1 MVVRKR
7 ACVFALSMMRR
18 APACSR
24 ARSMEDMPLSGDIY
38 ERVANAPVVPH
49 GLPLVVLLTGF
60 TDAGSAVT
68 GLIDHL
74 RETASPEPVVVF
86 DNDMLLD
93 YRARRPVISFDQDHL
108 TEFRPSRLELSL
120 ATDALGRPFLLLSGY
135 EPDFAWNRFAD
146 AVLDLATQFG
156 TSGLHWVHS
165 IAMPVPHTR
174 PIGTTVSGNRR
185 EMTVAHSVWRPRTQV
200 PATVGHLL
208 EFRFVERGDSAV
220 SFVLLVPHYLAETE
234 NPDAVITAA
243 ERLMASTGLVLMLDA
258 VQERRTDY
266 LARVDEQVAGNDE
279 LQEMVHNLERRYDA
293 YMAGRNPD
301 DDSYDE
307 GGFSERDLPSADE
320 LAAELE
326 RYLASRPSGDDEKPS
341 RG

>member
-1 MVVRKR
+1 MPFSGEIHERVEN
-7 ACVFALSMMRR
+7 
-18 APACSR
+18 APA
-24 ARSMEDMPLSGDIY
+24 
-38 ERVANAPVVPH
+38 VPH
-49 GLPLVVLLTGF
+49 GLPLVLLLTGF
-60 TDAGSAVT
+60 TDAGNAVS

-74 RETASPEPVVVF
+74 RATASPEPIVVF
-86 DNDMLLD
+86 DNDVLLD

-108 TEFRPSRLELSL
+108 TEFRPPRLELSL

-135 EPDFAWNRFAD
+135 EPDFAWNVFAST
-146 AVLDLATQFG
+146 VLDLAAEFEV
-156 TSGLHWVHS
+156 SGLHWVHS

-185 EMTVAHSVWRPRTQV
+185 ELTVAHSVWRPRTQV
-200 PATVGHLL
+200 PATAGHLL
-208 EFRFVERGDSAV
+208 EFRFVERGERAV
-220 SFVLLVPHYLAETE
+220 GFVLLVPHYLAETE
-234 NPDAVITAA
+234 NPDAVIAAA

-258 VQERRTDY
+258 VQERREDY

-279 LQEMVHNLERRYDA
+279 LQQMVQNLERRYDA

-326 RYLASRPSGDDEKPS
+326 RYLASRPSGDEDKPGRS
-341 RG
+341 

>member
-1 MVVRKR
+1 
-7 ACVFALSMMRR
+7 
-18 APACSR
+18 
-24 ARSMEDMPLSGDIY
+24 MPFSGEIH
-38 ERVANAPVVPH
+38 ERVANAPAVPH

-60 TDAGSAVT
+60 TDAGSAVS

-86 DNDMLLD
+86 DNDALLD

-120 ATDALGRPFLLLSGY
+120 ATDALGQPFLLLAGY
-135 EPDFAWNRFAD
+135 EPDFAWNAFAET
-146 AVLDLATQFG
+146 VLDLAAEFEV
-156 TSGLHWVHS
+156 SGLNWVHS

-185 EMTVAHSVWRPRTQV
+185 ELTVAHSVWRPRTQV
-200 PATVGHLL
+200 PATAGHLL
-208 EFRFVERGDSAV
+208 EFRFVESGHRAV
-220 SFVLLVPHYLAETE
+220 GFVLLVPHYLAETE
-234 NPDAVITAA
+234 NPDAVIAA
-243 ERLMASTGLVLMLDA
+243 ADKLMASTGLVFLVDA
-258 VQERRTDY
+258 VQDRREDY
-266 LARVDEQVAGNDE
+266 FTRVDEQVAGNEE
-279 LQEMVHNLERRYDA
+279 LQQMVHNLERRYDA

-301 DDSYDE
+301 DDTYDE

-326 RYLASRPSGDDEKPS
+326 RYLASRPSGDDDKPG